1 MSCLKLDT
9 KVLWVNSTEVVTS
22 YPYISERKEN
32 NNGEGQKKKLDI
44 HSGYVYLSLSHTHTT
59 YSMIMIL
66 MPFKFPVYYSVI
78 YLKTE

>member
-32 NNGEGQKKKLDI
+32 NNGEGQKKSSTFTLGMCI
-44 HSGYVYLSLSHTHTT
+44 CLSLIHTPPT
-59 YSMIMIL
+59 
-66 MPFKFPVYYSVI
+66 V
-78 YLKTE
+78 